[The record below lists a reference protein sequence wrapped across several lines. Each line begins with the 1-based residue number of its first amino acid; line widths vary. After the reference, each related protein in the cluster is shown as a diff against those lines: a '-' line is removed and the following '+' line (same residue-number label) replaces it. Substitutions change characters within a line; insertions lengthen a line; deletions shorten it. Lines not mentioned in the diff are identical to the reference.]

1 MADSDS
7 IPRDAAREPWEVLQA
22 RLANL
27 EGEDGIAHRR
37 AAYRE
42 HFLQL
47 AEDVRI
53 EPGCYFAHPGN
64 IALEQ
69 DVRINRGAIMLGSGG
84 IRLGRHARIGPR
96 CFIHSANH
104 DIDPQ
109 DPRALFER
117 GYTAATVFVGDNS
130 LISADVRLLPGCTLG
145 DGSFVAAG
153 ATVVGKEHPA
163 GAFLAGSP
171 ARLMR
176 PAPSPGMTTRE
187 PRAIPAQVMV
197 VAPNPIRAA
206 AWRHLVSVLGLPQV
220 AVAEPDELLP
230 AATMAVIV
238 DGLPAAP
245 RGVRAGTISWRMPR
259 PDPYA
264 EHVHAARLA
273 DGQVMELP
281 AARTHLARPR
291 VSDRSDART
300 RARFCAVWI
309 RDRLL
314 KRREPLSATE
324 AADWLVAIR
333 VLDIVPGRSDRLFE
347 RLLAAVCDRWPADL
361 AGSSSPD
368 TIDSE
373 AGFRAWYEKA
383 LNSIAST
390 VDCELGAPR
399 SAHRK
404 ACLQIPALL
413 ADHALRHGAAAW
425 SMLEA
430 CAPSCNTGHRL
441 VALSIAAR
449 IAGHAEPF
457 ARAADALLDGPS
469 WRAPDEALPRSTER
483 GARPLLSPLV
493 VAWWMLRAE
502 GNDAAPSA
510 AEGLFDELR
519 CSSPLKWLPV
529 VAPGTDGAG
538 AMACPE
544 SRLVSTS
551 LLEGWIELHGASVG
565 SESQLFVDDGSYAP
579 WIRNLEAVWL
589 DAFALVFS
597 SAGLPM
603 VRLRP
608 WPAPFRAAVSVRFD
622 VDRPVAAAMVRRLV
636 SLQSHHLNAP
646 CGSWYVFPDDPN
658 RGRMTELLAR
668 SLQELGLHLRHRGS
682 SERGLGV
689 TMHSSP
695 DADYWAGD
703 ATVDALAAGH
713 AAYGEFL
720 AGSFDT
726 PRRALGGSGTAP
738 ELPLVPLHFPLEGG
752 TADTNLDY
760 FDQRCREFRERLSN
774 GGHAVIGT
782 HPDVAEPLLELLL
795 RRENFREAWA
805 TSVSRAVARTMLVM
819 GHGSIQASC
828 DADSIRLWCASHIA
842 DLALDVLTPN
852 GARCTLTTQLQARAE
867 RRIDWRGPDSD
878 ANATR

>member
-1 MADSDS
+1 MADTDQT
-7 IPRDAAREPWEVLQA
+7 PRDATRERWEALQA
-22 RLANL
+22 RLAHL
-27 EGEDGIAHRR
+27 EGEDGIARRR

-47 AEDVRI
+47 EEDVRI
-53 EPGCYFAHPGN
+53 EPGCYFGHPEN

-104 DIDPQ
+104 DINPQ
-109 DPRALFER
+109 DPRAFFER
-117 GYTAATVFVGDNS
+117 GYSSATVVVGDNS
-130 LISADVRLLPGCTLG
+130 LVSADVRLLPGCRLG

-153 ATVVGKEHPA
+153 ATVVGREHPA
-163 GAFLAGSP
+163 GVFLAGSP
-171 ARLMR
+171 ARPMR
-176 PAPSPGMTTRE
+176 PAPSPGMSTAE
-187 PRAIPAQVMV
+187 PRAIPAQVIV
-197 VAPNPIRAA
+197 VTPDPTRAA

-245 RGVRAGTISWRMPR
+245 RGVRAGTRSWHMPR
-259 PDPYA
+259 PEPSA
-264 EHVHAARLA
+264 RHVHSAKLA
-273 DGQVMELP
+273 DGRIVALP
-281 AARTHLARPR
+281 AARTLMVRPR
-291 VSDRSDART
+291 VSDRSDERT
-300 RARFCAVWI
+300 RARVCAVWI

-314 KRREPLSATE
+314 KRSEPLSITE

-333 VLDIVPGRSDRLFE
+333 VLGIAPRRNDRLFE
-347 RLLAAVCDRWPADL
+347 RLLSAVRDRWPANL
-361 AGSSSPD
+361 AGSSPPE
-368 TIDSE
+368 TVDSE
-373 AGFRAWYEKA
+373 SGFQTWSVKA
-383 LNSIAST
+383 LNSIAGT
-390 VDCELGAPR
+390 VGCEPEGNRPV
-399 SAHRK
+399 HRK

-413 ADHALRHGAAAW
+413 VDHALRHGAEAS
-425 SMLEA
+425 SMIEA
-430 CAPSCNTGHRL
+430 CAPHCNTGHRL
-441 VALSIAAR
+441 VALAIAAHVATR
-449 IAGHAEPF
+449 TGSV
-457 ARAADALLDGPS
+457 ADSTDRLLDGPS
-469 WRAPDEALPRSTER
+469 WRAPDDAFPRSTER
-483 GARPLLSPLV
+483 GVRPLLSPLV
-493 VAWWMLRAE
+493 VAWWMLRAN
-502 GNDAAPSA
+502 GSDTAPSVQ
-510 AEGLFDELR
+510 EGLFDELQ
-519 CSSPLKWLPV
+519 SSLPLKWLPV
-529 VAPGTDGAG
+529 VAPETDGVG
-538 AMACPE
+538 SMACPD
-544 SRLVSTS
+544 SRLLSAS

-565 SESQLFVDDGSYAP
+565 GESPIFIDDENYAP
-579 WIRNLEAVWL
+579 WIRNLEAAWL

-608 WPAPFRAAVSVRFD
+608 WPAPFRSAVSVRFD
-622 VDRPVAAAMVRRLV
+622 VDRPVTAAQVRRLV
-636 SLQSHHLNAP
+636 DLQSHYLNAP

-668 SLQELGLHLRHRGS
+668 GLQEVGLHLRHCGS
-682 SERGLGV
+682 RERGLGV

-703 ATVDALAAGH
+703 ATTHALAAGH

-720 AGSFDT
+720 AASFDT

-760 FDQRCREFRERLSN
+760 FDQRYREFRERLSN

-878 ANATR
+878 ANTTR